1 MALGGSRFL
10 FLGNHDKPAEIW
22 DSLSAR
28 DTRRCDI
35 GGKFHA
41 VSPFCAIFTHFIY
54 QFMPLYVVKMA
65 FVAFPFATILLL
77 LPHDLD

>member
-1 MALGGSRFL
+1 MT
-10 FLGNHDKPAEIW
+10 KPAEIW

-35 GGKFHA
+35 GDNFNA
-41 VSPFCAIFTHFIY
+41 VSPIRAVITHFIY
-54 QFMPLYVVKMA
+54 QLMPLYVVKMA